1 MKFGKALE
9 MFNRLGSLSERYL
22 DRDLVIEV
30 YNPGSIGGTPCTK
43 VAAIVQGNDWDGG
56 KIILSP
62 EQKLTSLTAEQV
74 EAIMESARQGQSW
87 HAYQSYKKQ
96 QDKIKAL
103 EAEVAA
109 LKASSPQPAVT
120 QPESNLPKG

>member
-43 VAAIVQGNDWDGG
+43 VAAIVQGIDWDGG

-62 EQKLTSLTAEQV
+62 GKVNRGTHT
-74 EAIMESARQGQSW
+74 
-87 HAYQSYKKQ
+87 
-96 QDKIKAL
+96 KAT
-103 EAEVAA
+103 
-109 LKASSPQPAVT
+109 KSSKT
-120 QPESNLPKG
+120 RLRHLRLRLPH